1 MHFLSNISVTNHH
14 SRVLLC
20 AISVIRVFVNY
31 WWRRR
36 RRQKHF
42 HWHKQLQSG
51 VARLSSF
58 TPNWNHNCWSIN
70 DAFVERTSFSLP
82 VFSHFLWI
90 FISKIEQ
97 PNGFSELK
105 QLIAFY
111 SSITTCYIPYK
122 ENRYWVSIL
131 QKFEF
136 RHFDVWFASEQS
148 ITTYSHIHWLRQKQ
162 MLKYQ

>member
-1 MHFLSNISVTNHH
+1 MHTFCQIFQLLIIILAYYFAQLALSASLLIIGEEEEGDRNIFTGTINFKVESL
-14 SRVLLC
+14 VL
-20 AISVIRVFVNY
+20 VILP
-31 WWRRR
+31 
-36 RRQKHF
+36 QIEI
-42 HWHKQLQSG
+42 
-51 VARLSSF
+51 
-58 TPNWNHNCWSIN
+58 TIN

-111 SSITTCYIPYK
+111 TSITTCYIPYM
-122 ENRYWVSIL
+122 EHRYWVSIL
-131 QKFEF
+131 EKFEF